1 MANIM
6 RLGGY
11 TKSKLKLLG
20 ELSLPGAGQGNN
32 YNVSKSATFNVKN
45 VYEKYDKVTADDFP
59 LPVVNNTAD
68 NGSQYGN
75 NGSYKLSYDQS
86 TGILK
91 ITYTA
96 SSYYNS
102 AAVKVNIY
110 VLDRYN
116 L

>member
-1 MANIM
+1 M

-32 YNVSKSATFNVKN
+32 YSVPKSINFDVKSKYA
-45 VYEKYDKVTADDFP
+45 KYDKVTADDFP

-86 TGILK
+86 TGTLTIS
-91 ITYTA
+91 YNA